1 MPRSGL
7 RITSFRAALL
17 GAMAVLAILGAADWA
32 FEHGVYKPAV
42 IGQGQV
48 TANNGGSHV
57 TARTRLLAI
66 GKRSLWQVELSPGD
80 WRDCGNNCEQA
91 LLRSLA
97 K

>member
-1 MPRSGL
+1 MG
-7 RITSFRAALL
+7 
-17 GAMAVLAILGAADWA
+17 VLAILGAADWA

-48 TANNGGSHV
+48 TANDGGSHV
-57 TARTRLLAI
+57 TARTRLLAV

-80 WRDCGNNCEQA
+80 WQDCGDNCEKA
-91 LLRSLA
+91 LRRALA

>member
-1 MPRSGL
+1 MPGSGL
-7 RITSFRAALL
+7 RITSFKAALL

-42 IGQGQV
+42 IGKGQV
-48 TANNGGSHV
+48 TANNGGSRV
-57 TARTRLLAI
+57 TARTRLLAV

-80 WRDCGNNCEQA
+80 WRDCGNDCEQT
-91 LLRSLA
+91 LLSALA